1 MAVGTG
7 IQRRIGMS
15 STATAQR
22 AIFVIG
28 AGRSGT
34 STLTRALMAL
44 GVDLGD
50 HFKRASRKNPT
61 GFFEDA
67 DLLAISKSVRRQLG
81 LRADSLRLVNAAAFD
96 PVALKPLHD
105 QAITVIEQRFGDCP
119 IWGFK
124 YGRTLRILPFW
135 QQVVD
140 TLGHDPAYM
149 IALRN
154 PLSVARSRA
163 KIDSR
168 RGRQAISDLEWLVS
182 IVPMLRRCRGNTLV
196 VADYDDLMDQPQAE
210 LSRIK
215 TALQLPGSEA
225 ELEAFVSAF
234 LRTDLRHSRF
244 DDASL
249 DDAEDLNPLV
259 RDGYRLLRRWGQG
272 QITET
277 AFWEAWTAIEQ
288 GVAALAPI
296 LAVMDAREQER
307 RRAMLHPLGPL
318 QGLALLKPWFKN

>member
-1 MAVGTG
+1 MGTG
-7 IQRRIGMS
+7 MS
-15 STATAQR
+15 NTAATQR

-34 STLTRALMAL
+34 STITRALMAL

-81 LRADSLRLVNAAAFD
+81 LRADSLRLVSDQAFD
-96 PVALKPLHD
+96 AANLQLLQDKAVD
-105 QAITVIEQRFGDCP
+105 VIQSRFGNSP

-135 QQVVD
+135 QRVIEH
-140 TLGHDPAYM
+140 LGHQPAYL

-163 KIDSR
+163 KIDPR
-168 RGRQAISDLEWLVS
+168 RGLQAISDLEWLVS
-182 IVPMLRRCRGNTLV
+182 IVPMLRRCQGAPV
-196 VADYDDLMDQPQAE
+196 VVVDYDDVLDQPEASLKRVAQAFD
-210 LSRIK
+210 
-215 TALQLPGSEA
+215 LPATDEEIGRFASE
-225 ELEAFVSAF
+225 F
-234 LRTDLRHSRF
+234 LRADMRHSQF
-244 DDASL
+244 DDHSL
-249 DDAEDLNPLV
+249 DQAKDLNPLV

-272 QITET
+272 RLTDQ
-277 AFWEAWTAIEQ
+277 AFWSQWTRIEQ
-288 GVAALAPI
+288 GVADLAPI
-296 LAVMDAREQER
+296 LAVMDGREAER
-307 RRAMLHPLGPL
+307 RRALLHPLGPL
-318 QGLALLKPWFKN
+318 QGLSLLKPWFKN